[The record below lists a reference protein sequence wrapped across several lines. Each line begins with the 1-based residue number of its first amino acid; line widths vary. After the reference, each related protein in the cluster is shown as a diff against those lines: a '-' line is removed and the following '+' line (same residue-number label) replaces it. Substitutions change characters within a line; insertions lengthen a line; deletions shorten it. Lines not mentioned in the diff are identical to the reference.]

1 MSYQR
6 IFLIAAI
13 FASTLAGMR
22 AGTSLGFQTPQMR
35 LKLGTSAPVGT
46 APYKELQL
54 MGEKGRKAPAGGVD
68 LIITNTQ
75 GGEAA
80 TVGRMRVG
88 QLQAA
93 MLSVTGLSEIDPS
106 VRALEDIPFIY
117 RSLDEAEY
125 VRRKLTPD
133 IQKKFLEK
141 GYVVLFWSDVGW
153 VRFFSNEAMIHPA
166 DLKRMKVFTWA
177 GDHNQTDIMKAAGFN
192 PVPLETEYILTSLQT
207 GQINVVPTPP
217 LIASAGQFYGK
228 TKHMLEINY
237 APLVGGT
244 VITKKAWDSIPADA
258 QEAIQKAA
266 DDAGESIKQK
276 SRLESEQAVKSMQ
289 DKWGLIVHRTT
300 PEIDAEWQQV
310 AKSISP
316 KIRGGIVPAE
326 LYDRVLTLLDE
337 FRAAKP
343 QPSAAAAA
351 K

>member
-1 MSYQR
+1 MSYPR
-6 IFLIAAI
+6 SVLIAAI
-13 FASTLAGMR
+13 FATTIVARTAITLL
-22 AGTSLGFQTPQMR
+22 GTQAPQVR

-46 APYKELQL
+46 SPYKELQL
-54 MGEKGRKAPAGGVD
+54 MAEKWRKAPGGVD
-68 LIITNTQ
+68 LQITNTQ
-75 GGEAA
+75 GGEAS

-93 MLSVTGLSEIDPS
+93 MLSATGLSEIDTS
-106 VRALEDIPFIY
+106 VRALEDIPFVY
-117 RSLDEAEY
+117 RSLEEAEY

-133 IQKKFLEK
+133 VQKRFLDK

-153 VRFFSNEAMIHPA
+153 VRFFSNEAMLRPA

-177 GDHNQTDIMKAAGFN
+177 GDPSQTDIMKSAGFN
-192 PVPLETEYILTSLQT
+192 PVPLETDYILTSLQT

-244 VITKKAWDSIPADA
+244 VITKKAWDSIPAGAQDA
-258 QEAIQKAA
+258 IRKAA
-266 DDAGESIKQK
+266 DEAGESIKQK
-276 SRLESEQAVKSMQ
+276 SRTESDQAVKSMQ
-289 DKWGLIVHRTT
+289 DKWGLIVHKTT
-300 PEIDAEWQQV
+300 PDIDAEWQQI
-310 AKSISP
+310 AKSIYP

-326 LYDRVLTLLDE
+326 LYDRVLTLIDE

-343 QPSAAAAA
+343 QSPAAATA